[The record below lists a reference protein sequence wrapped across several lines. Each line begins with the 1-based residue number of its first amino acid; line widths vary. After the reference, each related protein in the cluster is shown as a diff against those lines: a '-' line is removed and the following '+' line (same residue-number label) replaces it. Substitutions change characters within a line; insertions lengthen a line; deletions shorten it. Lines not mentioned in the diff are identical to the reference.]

1 MSLATRLLLANPGAQ
16 VSNALSGS
24 LTTPGAKGVFQS
36 LASDF
41 ESIQTFTMTN
51 NSTTTIDFTSI
62 PSTYKALK
70 MRVIMQGTADGQ
82 EIYAAF
88 NNDTTGGNYTREVMY
103 NTGSGAGTSF
113 AQVSQTAGRSFF
125 YNPVGTS
132 TYPYT
137 YIAYELHLPDYALT
151 NKRKTSIIDGFQH
164 QATTTGAIT
173 QHSGIWASTAAI
185 NRITLT
191 CLTGNFAIYSQ
202 FALYGVK

>member
-1 MSLATRLLLANPGAQ
+1 
-16 VSNALSGS
+16 
-24 LTTPGAKGVFQS
+24 
-36 LASDF
+36 
-41 ESIQTFTMTN
+41 MTN
-51 NSTTTIDFTSI
+51 NSTTTVDFTSI
-62 PSTYKALK
+62 PSTYKSLK
-70 MRVIMQGTADGQ
+70 MRVLMQGTVDGI
-82 EIYAAF
+82 ETYVAF
-88 NNDTTGGNYTREVMY
+88 NGDTTGTNYTREVMY

-125 YNPVGTS
+125 YNPQGTS
-132 TYPYT
+132 SYPYT

-164 QATTTGAIT
+164 QASTTGAIT

-191 CLTGNFAIYSQ
+191 AQTGAFAQHSH